1 MSNIMKFVEIACLV
15 IAIFNFLTGNYLE
28 AILFMTLK
36 ISVQQ
41 DRNEL

>member
-15 IAIFNFLTGNYLE
+15 VAVFNFLTGNCLE
-28 AILFMTLK
+28 AILFMILK
-36 ISVQQ
+36 ISMQQ